1 MNSVVRRIPSQITH
15 IVLWAITGFA
25 AWYFGAHSYE
35 RFLGGIAWDLFPQ
48 KEVFLALKDHVFSI
62 GLIGAGNTPLPQ
74 LTLISHNFGFGLVVT
89 GSVILGTRGRSWGLR
104 LIGLCCAWLLLLLT
118 QVGLLVAAAHTYLM
132 AASQSEIPLGFSVFV
147 KSVHPTVAI
156 LPIVIIVLW
165 LVIPFEK
172 RLSGVMNIARR
183 PTSGSRRAARP

>member
-1 MNSVVRRIPSQITH
+1 MTPVL
-15 IVLWAITGFA
+15 LWAIIGFA
-25 AWYFGAHSYE
+25 AWHLAAQSYE
-35 RFLGGIAWDLFPQ
+35 RLLGGIAWDLFPQ
-48 KEVFLALKDHVFSI
+48 IEVFLALKDHVFSI

-74 LTLISHNFGFGLVVT
+74 LTLLSHNFGFGLVVT

-118 QVGLLVAAAHTYLM
+118 QTVLLVAAVHTYQT
-132 AASQSEIPLGFSVFV
+132 AATQPEIPLGFSVFI
-147 KSVHPTVAI
+147 KSVHPTVTI

-172 RLSGVMNIARR
+172 SLSGLVNIARR
-183 PTSGSRRAARP
+183 PTSGHRRAARP